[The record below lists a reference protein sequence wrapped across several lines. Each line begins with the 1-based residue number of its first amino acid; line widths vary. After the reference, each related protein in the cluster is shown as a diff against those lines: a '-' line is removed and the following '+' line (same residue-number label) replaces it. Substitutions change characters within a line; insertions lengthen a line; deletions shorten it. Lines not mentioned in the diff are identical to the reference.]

1 MEALNLL
8 QIRVIL
14 QVALSKEQEPNSY
27 VYHSKHFLHIE
38 IIDNLYV
45 YIYVNI
51 CQMSDSF
58 INVIKNI
65 IGSFQI

>member
-45 YIYVNI
+45 YIYVNYLP
-51 CQMSDSF
+51 
-58 INVIKNI
+58 NE
-65 IGSFQI
+65 